1 MIKPL
6 SPTKKVIG
14 EVEPSA
20 GVKYVPELKES
31 VEVTFNYTK
40 HSDTR
45 PSRRKEIENFY
56 TTLKELCMHL
66 DVKKVLDAGC
76 GEGFTLDRLRKE
88 KIGIEFVGIDN
99 SAVAINLGKKL
110 FPGFV
115 LKVDDIY
122 NLSFDDSSQDL
133 VLCTE
138 VLEHLK
144 EPERAIKELIR
155 VSKKYIVL
163 SVPNE
168 PFFSFRNLLKGKHIK
183 RLGNTP
189 GHINWWTSLAF
200 EKLVKKLGLK
210 VIKIEH
216 PFPFTL
222 VLAEKL
228 ETN

>member
-1 MIKPL
+1 M
-6 SPTKKVIG
+6 TKGSNQNKLIVG
-14 EVEPSA
+14 DVEPSA
-20 GVKYVPELKES
+20 GVRYVPELKES
-31 VEVTFNYTK
+31 MEVTFNYTK

-45 PSRRKEIENFY
+45 PSRRKEIDNFY
-56 TTLKELCMHL
+56 STLSKMCKQLR
-66 DVKKVLDAGC
+66 VKKVLDAGC
-76 GEGFTLDRLRKE
+76 GEGFTLDQLRKE
-88 KIGIEFVGIDN
+88 KIGNEFVGIDN

-110 FPGFV
+110 FPSFL

-122 NLSFDDSSQDL
+122 NLSFNDSSQDL
-133 VLCTE
+133 VICTE

-144 EPERAIKELIR
+144 EPDRAIKELIR

-189 GHINWWTSLAF
+189 GHINWWTSFVF
-200 EKLVKKLGLK
+200 EKLIKKLGLRILK
-210 VIKIEH
+210 VEH

-222 VLAEKL
+222 ILAMKV
-228 ETN
+228 

>member
-1 MIKPL
+1 M
-6 SPTKKVIG
+6 TKILNQGKLIVG
-14 EVEPSA
+14 DVEPSA
-20 GVKYVPELKES
+20 GVRYVPKLKENL
-31 VEVTFNYTK
+31 EVTFNYTK
-40 HSDTR
+40 HSDTS
-45 PSRRKEIENFY
+45 PSRRREIDNFY
-56 TTLKELCMHL
+56 FTLSSMCTRLRI
-66 DVKKVLDAGC
+66 KKVLDAGC
-76 GEGFTLDRLRKE
+76 GEGFTLDKLRKE
-88 KIGIEFVGIDN
+88 KIGLEFVGVDN
-99 SAVAINLGKKL
+99 SAIAINLGKKL
-110 FPGFV
+110 FPSFI

-144 EPERAIKELIR
+144 EPERAINELIR
-155 VSKKYIVL
+155 VSKKYVVL

-189 GHINWWTSLAF
+189 GHINWWTSSTF

-210 VIKIEH
+210 IIKIEH

-222 VLAEKL
+222 VLTEKS
-228 ETN
+228 N